1 MTKNLKYFRKKYFK
15 RRFFLSSQKTFGIS
29 SKSNHKLILN
39 KSDRKTLNLF
49 NKTRKIK
56 KVHNLKLLTGQSEL
70 KEVKKKLLANE
81 DSDFDDDLNI
91 RDEKEVNHFI
101 LSRHQHRAFK

>member
-1 MTKNLKYFRKKYFK
+1 MTKNLKFFRKKYFK
-15 RRFFLSSQKTFGIS
+15 RRFFFSSQKTFGIS
-29 SKSNHKLILN
+29 QISKSNHKLILN

-56 KVHNLKLLTGQSEL
+56 KAHNLKLLTDQSEL

-81 DSDFDDDLNI
+81 DFDDDLNI
-91 RDEKEVNHFI
+91 RDEKEVNNFI
-101 LSRHQHRAFK
+101 STTPTSRALK

>member
-29 SKSNHKLILN
+29 QISKSNHKLILN
-39 KSDRKTLNLF
+39 KSDRKALNLF

-101 LSRHQHRAFK
+101 FTT